1 MKNKLGKKFL
11 RSPLSENRMSVRY
24 FIDYPDGGWKRVGEK
39 RLLDILRA
47 KIALPEL
54 ADKVVRVAT
63 ADVEMEDSKIVSL
76 ERLHISE
83 WQLDNRGLVDRPQLM
98 KQFVAK
104 LNNAN
109 VKAILSQED
118 ILAIKGCMN
127 I

>member
-1 MKNKLGKKFL
+1 
-11 RSPLSENRMSVRY
+11 MSVRY
-24 FIDYPDGGWKRVGEK
+24 FIDYPDGGWKRVAEK
-39 RLLDILRA
+39 RLLDIQRA
-47 KIALPEL
+47 KIAIPEL
-54 ADKVVRVAT
+54 AGRVVRVAT
-63 ADVEMEDSKIVSL
+63 AYVEMEDSKIVSL

-83 WQLDNRGLVDRPQLM
+83 WQLDYRGFIDRPQLM

>member
-1 MKNKLGKKFL
+1 MTSKSGIKFPRSLLSGK
-11 RSPLSENRMSVRY
+11 RMSVRY
-24 FIDYPDGGWKRVGEK
+24 FIDYPDGGWERIGEK

-54 ADKVVRVAT
+54 AGKVVRVAT
-63 ADVEMEDSKIVSL
+63 ADVEMEDSKIVYL
-76 ERLHISE
+76 EHLHISE
-83 WQLDNRGLVDRPQLM
+83 WQLDNRGFVDQPQLM

>member
-24 FIDYPDGGWKRVGEK
+24 FIYFPVEGWERIGEK
-39 RLLDILRA
+39 RLLDIQRA

-54 ADKVVRVAT
+54 AGKFVRVAT
-63 ADVEMEDSKIVSL
+63 ADIEMEDSKIVSL
-76 ERLHISE
+76 ERLHITE
-83 WQLDNRGLVDRPQLM
+83 WQLDNRGFVDRPQLM

-104 LNNAN
+104 LNHAN